1 MSVPEALRIGEFS
14 RRVGV
19 SAEVLRAWERRYGL
33 LNPLRSPGGFRL
45 YTSADAARVE
55 RMQDAIAGG
64 LSAAQAAQAAIGGEA
79 APGDLAG
86 PFAARLL
93 GAAREYDEEGVQ
105 GALDDGFQVLGLET
119 MLREVVLPTLATVG
133 MDWET
138 DPRAISREHFASNLI
153 RARLL
158 TLARLWGRGSGPLAL
173 LACPSGERHDIG
185 LIAFG
190 LVLRSYGWRIVFLG
204 ADVPVPTLTETVRD
218 TRSEL
223 TVLAS
228 FDAELLERQA
238 AALRILA
245 RSAKLLVAGP
255 GATEQ
260 VCSRLGVARL
270 DGEITAVASE
280 LGRSG
285 ARAVGSAAG

>member
-55 RMQDAIAGG
+55 RMQDAIAEG
-64 LSAAQAAQAAIGGEA
+64 LSAAQAARAAIGGET

-93 GAAREYDEEGVQ
+93 GAVRQYDEEGVQ
-105 GALDDGFQVLGLET
+105 AALDDGFQVLGLET

-133 MDWET
+133 RDWET

-158 TLARLWGRGSGPLAL
+158 ALARLWGRGRGPLAL

-218 TRSEL
+218 THPEL

-228 FDAELLERQA
+228 FDAELLERQGA
-238 AALRILA
+238 PLGILA

-280 LGRSG
+280 L
-285 ARAVGSAAG
+285 ARRGPHAVGSTAG